1 MGSLSIRRATAKLFP
16 VPESTSAIA
25 PSSSVRL
32 PSPRMPYVLA
42 LDQGTTSSRA
52 ILFDET
58 GRPVATAQSEFAQHY
73 PKSGYVEHDPDDILT
88 TQLSTATDVLVRARI
103 RARDIAAIGITN
115 QRETTLVWDR
125 ETGKPV
131 YNAIVWQDRRT
142 AALCRRLIAEGIEP
156 MVRERT
162 GLVLDSY
169 FSGTKIAWIL
179 DNVDGARSRAEAGK
193 LAFGTVDSWL
203 IWNLT
208 SGKRHVTD
216 QTNASRTLLYNIV
229 LGAWDADLLRLLNI
243 PESMLPEVVPSSGQ
257 VGQVTTTLGLGS
269 VEIAGIAGDQQ
280 AALFGQLCTQP
291 GDAKN
296 TYGTGCFLLQHIGE
310 HFTLSAQRLIT
321 TLACS
326 LDGRLQYAL
335 EGSIFIG
342 GAVVQWLRDN
352 LKIIAGSA
360 DVEALALTVPDSGG
374 VVFVPAFVGL
384 GAPHWDPYAAGL
396 LIGLERGTQNGH
408 IARAALESIAFQVA
422 DVLAAMDKETDQPS
436 RELRVDGGAARNDT
450 LMQLQADLLGIRVVR
465 PAVAET
471 TALGAAHLAG
481 LATGVWDTVEQI
493 RATREA
499 DTVFEPKDQSEHAEH
514 QRKRWQMAVDRSR
527 GWNAPSS

>member
-1 MGSLSIRRATAKLFP
+1 MS
-16 VPESTSAIA
+16 
-25 PSSSVRL
+25 
-32 PSPRMPYVLA
+32 YVLA

-52 ILFDET
+52 ILFDEQ
-58 GRPVATAQSEFAQHY
+58 GKPIATAQSEFAQHY
-73 PKSGYVEHDPDDILT
+73 PNSGWVEHDPDDILT
-88 TQLSTATDVLVRARI
+88 TQLTTATDVLVRARI
-103 RARDIAAIGITN
+103 RPRDIAAIGITN

-142 AALCRRLIAEGIEP
+142 AGLCRQLVADGVEP
-156 MVRERT
+156 MIRERT
-162 GLVLDSY
+162 GLVVDSY
-169 FSGTKIAWIL
+169 FAGTKIAWIL
-179 DNVDGARSRAEAGK
+179 DNVDGARARAEQGK

-208 SGKRHVTD
+208 SGNRHVTD

-229 LGAWDADLLRLLNI
+229 KGEWDADLLKLLKI
-243 PESMLPEVVPSSGQ
+243 PASMLPEVVPSSGK
-257 VGQVTTTLGLGS
+257 VGQVTTSLGLGA

-280 AALFGQLCTQP
+280 AALFGQLCVNA

-296 TYGTGCFLLQHIGE
+296 TYGTGCFLLQHIGDT
-310 HFTLSAQRLIT
+310 FTLSDQRLIT

-326 LDGRLQYAL
+326 LDGKLQYAM

-352 LKIIAGSA
+352 LKIIRESSE
-360 DVEALALTVPDSGG
+360 VEALALTVKDNGG

-384 GAPHWDPYAAGL
+384 GAPHWDPYAGGL

-408 IARAALESIAFQVA
+408 IARAALESIAFQVV
-422 DVLAAMDKETDQPS
+422 DVLEAMDRETDKPFQ
-436 RELRVDGGAARNDT
+436 ELRVDGGASLDDT
-450 LMQLQADLLGIRVVR
+450 LMQLQSDLLGVRVVR
-465 PAVAET
+465 PAVPET

-481 LATGVWDTVEQI
+481 LATGVWESVEQI
-493 RATREA
+493 RERREP
-499 DTVFEPKDQSEHAEH
+499 DTIFEPKEKSENAEK
-514 QRKRWQMAVDRSR
+514 QRRRWRMAVERSR
-527 GWNAPSS
+527 GWNAPE